1 MKDVTEPFDFP
12 AADREFA
19 YQTGADV
26 SGRSWISAIRRYIA
40 FLALASLIWEFAHLP
55 LYTIWL
61 TGTPGQL
68 AFAALHCTGGDV
80 LIGLSTLM
88 GALVLMGPIRWP
100 SEGRIVVLVMIVLF
114 GLGYTVF
121 SEWLNVEVRQAW
133 AYRSQMPVI
142 PFFNTGLS
150 PMLQWLVIPVAA
162 SFWAWR
168 SKPNDLKS
176 RGPADA

>member
-1 MKDVTEPFDFP
+1 MKEVSTPRDGP
-12 AADREFA
+12 ADGLPVG
-19 YQTGADV
+19 YQSSANG
-26 SGRSWISAIRRYIA
+26 SGRSWISAIRRYIVFMA
-40 FLALASLIWEFAHLP
+40 GANLVWEFAQLP

-61 TGTPGQL
+61 TGTPRQL
-68 AFAALHCTGGDV
+68 AVAALHCTGGDV

-88 GALVLMGPIRWP
+88 GALVLVGSIRWP
-100 SEGRIVVLVMIVLF
+100 SEGRSVVLLTTVLL

-133 AYRSQMPVI
+133 AYRPQMPVI
-142 PFFNTGLS
+142 PIFNTGLS

-162 SFWAWR
+162 SVWAWR
-168 SKPNDLKS
+168 SNPNDLKT

>member
-1 MKDVTEPFDFP
+1 MKGVTEPFDFP

-26 SGRSWISAIRRYIA
+26 SVRSWISAIRRYIA

-61 TGTPGQL
+61 TGTPGHL

-88 GALVLMGPIRWP
+88 GALVLVGPIRWP
-100 SEGRIVVLVMIVLF
+100 SEGRSVVLVTTVLF

-121 SEWLNVEVRQAW
+121 SEWLNLEVRQAW

-168 SKPNDLKS
+168 RKPNDVKP

>member
-1 MKDVTEPFDFP
+1 MKEVSSPHEGP
-12 AADREFA
+12 ADAWPVS
-19 YQTGADV
+19 YQTGAHV

-61 TGTPGQL
+61 TGTPRQL
-68 AFAALHCTGGDV
+68 AFAALHCSGGDV

-88 GALVLMGPIRWP
+88 GALVLLGPIRWP
-100 SEGRIVVLVMIVLF
+100 SEGRSAVLVTTVLLGF
-114 GLGYTVF
+114 GYTIF

-133 AYRSQMPVI
+133 SYQPQMPVI
-142 PFFNTGLS
+142 PIFNTGLS
-150 PMLQWLVIPVAA
+150 PLLQWLVIPVAA
-162 SFWAWR
+162 SGWAWR
-168 SKPNDLKS
+168 SYPNDLKT